1 MRRPLWLALSGWA
14 IVLVAGCGGG
24 GDGSSTSS
32 TLGLQSTAIAKV
44 EAEGETGLKNARV
57 IYVGSGTR
65 IQADLE
71 DRTIAEDI
79 RYIGITVSDPDKV
92 LKDGRTVRQAAFEL
106 NLSLACPTWTGK
118 SACTESPVQLESGAV
133 DRDVVGN
140 YFRYVYAN
148 GEMINI
154 ALVAAGLA
162 TVRDNPT
169 DTTYQAELLAAQEDA
184 KANQRGVW
192 EP

>member
-1 MRRPLWLALSGWA
+1 MVRLLSVALTGWVIA
-14 IVLVAGCGGG
+14 LVTGCGGG
-24 GDGSSTSS
+24 GDGSGTSS
-32 TLGLQSTAIAKV
+32 TLGLQSTTIAKA

-57 IYVGSGTR
+57 MVVDSATR
-65 IQADLE
+65 IKADLE
-71 DRTIAEDI
+71 DRTIIEDI
-79 RYIGITVSDPDKV
+79 RYIGVTVSNPDKV
-92 LKDGRTVRQAAFEL
+92 LKDGRTVGQAAFAL
-106 NLSLACPTWTGK
+106 NQALAVVDSTI
-118 SACTESPVQLESGAV
+118 QLEGGAV

-140 YFRYVYAN
+140 YLRYVYAN

>member
-1 MRRPLWLALSGWA
+1 MGRAVLVALAGCA

-32 TLGLQSTAIAKV
+32 TLGLQSTAIAIA
-44 EAEGETGLKNARV
+44 EAEGETGIKNARV
-57 IYVGSGTR
+57 MHVESATR
-65 IQADLE
+65 IKADLE
-71 DRTIAEDI
+71 DRSIIEDI

-92 LKDGRTVRQAAFEL
+92 LKDGRTVRQAAFDL
-106 NLSLACPTWTGK
+106 NLSLAVPD
-118 SACTESPVQLESGAV
+118 SMVQLEGGAV
-133 DRDVVGN
+133 VRDVVGN

-162 TVRDNPT
+162 TVRDDPS